1 MSISGK
7 RMGRD
12 DEFDALLQFL
22 AEPVFVLSPA
32 GDVLNANAAARQLVG
47 ADPTGHNLAAFA
59 VEPDALHPYL
69 RRCSGSSAPLL
80 GALALKT
87 AGGAEVKLRTYGA
100 RLGGVEPPRLALRC
114 TPLNTNEFSVL
125 GQKVRAL
132 NAEIR
137 ERRRTQAALEET
149 LRDNHVLFRELQ
161 HRVKNNIQSMLG
173 MFSAARRE
181 ARSQELRDFL
191 EGASQRLLAIG
202 AVQQLM
208 YQAQQLD
215 AVSAPE
221 FVQSVCAAVRAGLG
235 PEAEMR
241 VEAAPEQLPNDAAF
255 PLALILNEL
264 LTNAVKYGLRDGRGV
279 ITVALERRGDELELV
294 VKDEGPGIMHDA
306 PERRASGLGLVRG
319 LCRQIGGR
327 LDIANEGG
335 ARCAVRFPRRGGR
348 TLQ

>member
-1 MSISGK
+1 MPRG
-7 RMGRD
+7 

-22 AEPVFVLSPA
+22 TEPVFVLSPA
-32 GDVLNANAAARQLVG
+32 GDVLNANAAAHQLLG
-47 ADPTGHNLAAFA
+47 ADPAGRNLADLAADGDA
-59 VEPDALHPYL
+59 VTQYL
-69 RRCSGSSAPLL
+69 RRCSGTTAPLL
-80 GALALKT
+80 GALALRSV
-87 AGGAEVKLRTYGA
+87 GGAELKLRTYGA

-114 TPLNTNEFSVL
+114 TPLKANEFSVL
-125 GQKVRAL
+125 AQKVRAL

-181 ARSQELRDFL
+181 ARSPELRDFL

-215 AVSAPE
+215 AVSAPD
-221 FVQSVCAAVRAGLG
+221 FVQTVCAAVRAGLG
-235 PEAEMR
+235 PEAEITAR
-241 VEAAPEQLPNDAAF
+241 AVPEQLPNDAAF

-264 LTNAVKYGLRDGRGV
+264 LTNAVKYGLRDGRGAISV
-279 ITVALERRGDELELV
+279 VLDRQGDELELV
-294 VKDEGPGIMHDA
+294 VKDEGPGIMQDA

-327 LDIANEGG
+327 LDIGNQGG
-335 ARCAVRFPRRGGR
+335 ARCAVRFPRRSR